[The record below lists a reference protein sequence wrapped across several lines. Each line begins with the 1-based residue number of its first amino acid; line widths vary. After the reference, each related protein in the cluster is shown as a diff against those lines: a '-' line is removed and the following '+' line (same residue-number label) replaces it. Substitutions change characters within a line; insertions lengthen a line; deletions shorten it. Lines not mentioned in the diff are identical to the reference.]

1 LRAARL
7 SGMQCLK
14 QESELPAI
22 PASCMGLGY
31 GEKSFFTFESY
42 LTFIK
47 IFIRKKKILFGTF
60 A

>member
-1 LRAARL
+1 
-7 SGMQCLK
+7 MQCLK

-22 PASCMGLGY
+22 PASCMRLGY